1 MVMAELMDKIYFMFL
16 FLFCVDFLLSALSI
30 MQLFKYVC
38 VGPLSTDK
46 NDDDYDKQ
54 ENWKLCCL
62 FFSIERKKFIFVV
75 GCVHTK

>member
-1 MVMAELMDKIYFMFL
+1 MDKIYFMFL

-54 ENWKLCCL
+54 EN
-62 FFSIERKKFIFVV
+62 
-75 GCVHTK
+75 